1 MNITQ
6 RDAGEVKIIDL
17 DGNLD
22 TNTAPDAED
31 YLQKIVDEETKK
43 ILVNLEKLDYISSAG
58 LRVFLSTAKQL
69 KSSGG
74 ELRLCNLNETV
85 QEIFDMSG
93 FSTILS
99 VSDQENAALSDW

>member
-6 RDAGEVKIIDL
+6 RDAGEVKIIVL
-17 DGNLD
+17 EGNLD
-22 TNTAPDAED
+22 TNTAPDAEN

>member
-1 MNITQ
+1 MDIST
-6 RDAGEVKIIDL
+6 RESGAVKIVDL
-17 DGNLD
+17 NGNLD
-22 TNTAPDAED
+22 TNTAPETETHLSSLMQEDAA
-31 YLQKIVDEETKK
+31 K
-43 ILVNLEKLDYISSAG
+43 ILINLKNLEYISSAG
-58 LRVFLSTAKQL
+58 LRVFLATAKQL

-99 VSDQENAALSDW
+99 VCDQESDALSDW